1 VTSFDRNIEELREIR
16 RQLSNQVIEADGE
29 LDRLANRL
37 IFLREQIDLSRKEV
51 EGARKLAQQE
61 LQVIQDQLD
70 RERLP

>member
-1 VTSFDRNIEELREIR
+1 MTSFDRNIEELREIR